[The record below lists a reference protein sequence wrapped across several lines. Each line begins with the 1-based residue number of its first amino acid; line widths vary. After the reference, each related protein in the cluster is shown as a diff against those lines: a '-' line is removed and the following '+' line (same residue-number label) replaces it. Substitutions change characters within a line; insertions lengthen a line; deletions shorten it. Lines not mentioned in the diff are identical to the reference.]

1 MTTMQERIDTLIKM
15 RKEKPEYTKE
25 WETLKSHLIRIIPA
39 EDIGDLNQAFQEIE
53 RAEALDKY
61 DQRFHEVLITG
72 KMPDIYSIAMDNR
85 YNVAMDS
92 SSYLAP
98 ATASSIASNAAKQT
112 LTEEIIKLYAQ
123 HKEKQDKKKTK

>member
-72 KMPDIYSIAMDNR
+72 KMPDIYSIAMDNSA
-85 YNVAMDS
+85 YAKEILKSHID
-92 SSYLAP
+92 
-98 ATASSIASNAAKQT
+98 ATFIKEYAAY
-112 LTEEIIKLYAQ
+112 I
-123 HKEKQDKKKTK
+123 EKQDKKKTK